1 MAKMCPISIENAFGT
16 QSGTLHNKKMSFG
29 RTVAFSMEWTTG
41 HTKLCQLRAILTWY
55 GMACLLVILVT
66 AMSFLV
72 ILWHTTEAV
81 PPTVA
86 YPRMVLFCMIRDGI
100 SHIFI
105 SEGGIPQSADGVENT
120 LKSLKAA
127 QMGSAVNRLW
137 CHCLAFVVDDNTYN
151 QNSDAVPERA
161 W

>member
-1 MAKMCPISIENAFGT
+1 MTKACPISIEEAFGT

-29 RTVAFSMEWTTG
+29 RRAAFSMQWTTR
-41 HTKLCQLRAILTWY
+41 HTKLGQLRAILTWY
-55 GMACLLVILVT
+55 GVACLLVIAAT

-72 ILWHTTEAV
+72 IMWHTTEAV

-86 YPRMVLFCMIRDGI
+86 CTRMVLFYMIRDGI

-105 SEGGIPQSADGVENT
+105 SEGGIPQSADGMENT

-127 QMGSAVNRLW
+127 QTGSVVNSLW